1 MASLL
6 ETPMAFDSSIN
17 DPATA
22 LFLTEAGELCQQ
34 FEEGLL
40 LLTHEPSPP
49 NLQKITRSVQAIHQ
63 GAGQVGLVD
72 LQLLSLGLSL
82 LLEDYGEAAVQ
93 GQNIAPELLHH
104 FCDSLQWSLIVHRS
118 KPDQVGGTNR
128 REFVLNALIPKA
140 IEMIKLILTQSLQSQ
155 TQRQLLQQQTQWIQG
170 WSNLLDFKELETIAG
185 ATLRAIAAFPYAA
198 DAIAT
203 VALAGFQVAYG
214 APLQRLGTA
223 KLGPERMSEAEFMEP
238 QGPDS
243 LERSPTTTLDLSQHL
258 AGLAHHAIFC
268 VATESIEE
276 IVLPQPGQR
285 LYQNGQAYLSWKD
298 RLLVLQR
305 FVDLWPSRGSVMLS
319 RGQTPPD
326 ELILVLKHEPQPL
339 ALALEVDRLI
349 VDPELSLGQP
359 DGLIVTPH
367 PCRYGWT
374 RMDEG
379 SWTEVVNVNCLIQ
392 ARPLPD
398 SLATNLDRATPQMAE
413 HERRIAFSEDP
424 SSVENPEPLAPKTIL
439 VVDDSKTMREILSL
453 TLQSA
458 GYRVVQAN
466 DGQAAIAHLQS
477 QPKIHL
483 TISDLEM
490 SNLNGFEFL
499 RHRLQDER
507 WTQIPVLI
515 LSSHTSDEYRQ
526 LAQKLGAADY
536 LAIPYDSS
544 ILLKTIQN
552 LLQHASP

>member
-40 LLTHEPSPP
+40 LLTHDPSPP

-82 LLEDYGEAAVQ
+82 LLEDYGEATVQ

-140 IEMIKLILTQSLQSQ
+140 IEMIKLILAQSLQSQ
-155 TQRQLLQQQTQWIQG
+155 TQRQLLQQQTQWIQW
-170 WSNLLDFKELETIAG
+170 WSSLLDFAELETIAD

-214 APLQRLGTA
+214 APPQRLGTA
-223 KLGPERMSEAEFMEP
+223 KLGLERMSEAEFMEP

-243 LERSPTTTLDLSQHL
+243 LERSPATTLDLSQHL

-268 VATESIEE
+268 VATQSIEE

-285 LYQNGQAYLSWKD
+285 LYQNGQAYLRWRD
-298 RLLVLQR
+298 RLLVLHR
-305 FVDLWPSRGSVMLS
+305 FVDLWSSREPMMPSRE
-319 RGQTPPD
+319 QTSPD
-326 ELILVLKHEPQPL
+326 ELILVLKYEPQPL

-359 DGLIVTPH
+359 DNLPVTPH

-374 RMDEG
+374 RINEG
-379 SWTEVVNVNCLIQ
+379 DWTEVVDINCLIQ
-392 ARPLPD
+392 ARPLPEV
-398 SLATNLDRATPQMAE
+398 AAINLDRAAPPMAE
-413 HERRIAFSEDP
+413 QERRVSFSEDSIP
-424 SSVENPEPLAPKTIL
+424 IQNPQPPTPKTIL
-439 VVDDSKTMREILSL
+439 VVDDSKTVREILSL

-466 DGQAAIAHLQS
+466 DGQAAIAHLQN
-477 QPKIHL
+477 QPEIHL

-507 WTQIPVLI
+507 WAKIPVLI

-536 LAIPYDSS
+536 LTIPYDPPL
-544 ILLKTIQN
+544 LLKTIQN
-552 LLQHASP
+552 LLRRSSP

>member
-1 MASLL
+1 MAS
-6 ETPMAFDSSIN
+6 DRSIN

-22 LFLTEAGELCQQ
+22 LFLMEAGELCQQ

-40 LLTHEPSPP
+40 ILIHDPSPL
-49 NLQKITRSVQAIHQ
+49 NLQKIARSVQAIHQ

-72 LQLLSLGLSL
+72 LQLLSLGLGL
-82 LLEDYGEAAVQ
+82 LLEEYGQEAVQ
-93 GQNIAPELLHH
+93 GQNIAPDLLHH

-118 KPDQVGGTNR
+118 TPDQVGGTNR
-128 REFVLNALIPKA
+128 RDFVLNALIPKA
-140 IEMIKLILTQSLQSQ
+140 IEIIKLILAQSLQAP
-155 TQRQLLQQQTQWIQG
+155 TQRQLLQQQTQWIQW
-170 WSNLLDFKELETIAG
+170 WSSLLDFAQLKTIAD
-185 ATLRAIAAFPYAA
+185 ATLKAIAAFPYAA

-203 VALAGFQVAYG
+203 VALAGFQVAS
-214 APLQRLGTA
+214 PLQRLDTA
-223 KLGPERMSEAEFMEP
+223 EPEPERRMPESELTEP
-238 QGPDS
+238 QETQA
-243 LERSPTTTLDLSQHL
+243 LERSSATTLDLSQHL

-268 VATESIEE
+268 VTTQSIEE

-285 LYQNGQAYLSWKD
+285 LYQNGQAYLRWKD
-298 RLLVLQR
+298 CLLVLHR
-305 FVDLWPSRGSVMLS
+305 FVDLWPSRESGALS

-339 ALALEVDRLI
+339 AMALEVDRLI
-349 VDPELSLGQP
+349 VDPELALGQP
-359 DGLIVTPH
+359 DDPTLTPH

-374 RMDEG
+374 PMG
-379 SWTEVVNVNCLIQ
+379 GGAWTEVVNVNCLIQ
-392 ARPLPD
+392 TRPIPTP
-398 SLATNLDRATPQMAE
+398 SATALGPAALQIADP
-413 HERRIAFSEDP
+413 ERRGSFSEYP
-424 SSVENPEPLAPKTIL
+424 NALGTLVPPPPKTIL

-458 GYRVVQAN
+458 GYRVVQAH
-466 DGQAAIAHLQS
+466 DGQAAIAHLQN
-477 QPKIHL
+477 QPEIHL

-507 WTQIPVLI
+507 WAKIPVLI

-536 LAIPYDSS
+536 LAIPYDPSM
-544 ILLKTIQN
+544 LLKTVQN
-552 LLQHASP
+552 LLRQSFP